1 MGRYVVITLKISPN
15 DVDVDLEKVNEK
27 VKDIIKNF
35 GGQYLSH
42 EIQPIAFGLNSL
54 IVKFL
59 YPDQEFNE
67 EELLNQINSIE
78 GVSSSEVISVSLAQ
92 L

>member
-1 MGRYVVITLKISPN
+1 MVRYVVITLKISPN
-15 DVDVDLEKVNEK
+15 DVDADLEKINAQAKEK
-27 VKDIIKNF
+27 IKEF

-42 EIQPIAFGLNSL
+42 EIQPIAFGLNAL

-59 YPDQEFNE
+59 YPDKEFSE
-67 EELLNQINSIE
+67 EELIEKINSIE
-78 GVSSSEVISVSLAQ
+78 GVSSSEVVSVSLAQ

>member
-1 MGRYVVITLKISPN
+1 MGRYVIITLKISPN

>member
-1 MGRYVVITLKISPN
+1 MGRYVVITLKISPD

-35 GGQYLSH
+35 GGQYLSY
-42 EIQPIAFGLNSL
+42 EVQPIAFGLNSL
-54 IVKFL
+54 NVKFL
-59 YPDQEFNE
+59 YPDQEFKE
-67 EELLNQINSIE
+67 EELLNKINNIE
-78 GVSSSEVISVSLAQ
+78 GVSSSEVVSVSLAQ